1 MLLLIKF
8 FILMYNNGKGVIHM
22 KKAFFFLLLSIAIF
36 SLFTSCPT
44 SPPSPKEEPQRI
56 EEAPAKEPAPI
67 PASEPDQPKPKE
79 PVPEAEPKTVSVKK
93 YTVVKGD
100 ILSRIALKH
109 FGSLDRAYYF
119 PIIMVMN
126 EGIIKHPDKIRP
138 GMTLNIPDFQEFM
151 AHPEYR
157 QKAKSQFEQCIKIY
171 KREKKFTM
179 MKRLQKRIK
188 YMDKPQ

>member
-1 MLLLIKF
+1 
-8 FILMYNNGKGVIHM
+8 M
-22 KKAFFFLLLSIAIF
+22 KKAIFFLLLSIAVF
-36 SLFTSCPT
+36 SLFTSCAT
-44 SPPSPKEEPQRI
+44 SPPPPKEEPQRI
-56 EEAPAKEPAPI
+56 EEAPAKEPAPEPI
-67 PASEPDQPKPKE
+67 PAPKPEQPKPKE
-79 PVPEAEPKTVSVKK
+79 PVPEAKPKTVSVKK

-157 QKAKSQFEQCIKIY
+157 QKAKSQFEQCITIY
-171 KREKKFTM
+171 KKEKKFTM

>member
-1 MLLLIKF
+1 
-8 FILMYNNGKGVIHM
+8 M
-22 KKAFFFLLLSIAIF
+22 KKVIFFLLLSIAIF
-36 SLFTSCPT
+36 SLFTSCAT
-44 SPPSPKEEPQRI
+44 SQPSPKEEPQQI
-56 EEAPAKEPAPI
+56 EKAPAKEP
-67 PASEPDQPKPKE
+67 EQPKLKE
-79 PVPEAEPKTVSVKK
+79 PVPEAKPKTVSVKK

>member
-1 MLLLIKF
+1 MEMSSFVTGHQQARLKKHRGIKPARITKLLLKTLCFIVKNMLLLIKF

-22 KKAFFFLLLSIAIF
+22 KKAIFFLLLSIAIF

-56 EEAPAKEPAPI
+56 EEAPVKEP
-67 PASEPDQPKPKE
+67 EQPKLTE

-151 AHPEYR
+151 AHPE
-157 QKAKSQFEQCIKIY
+157 
-171 KREKKFTM
+171 
-179 MKRLQKRIK
+179 
-188 YMDKPQ
+188 

>member
-1 MLLLIKF
+1 
-8 FILMYNNGKGVIHM
+8 M
-22 KKAFFFLLLSIAIF
+22 KKAIFFLLLSIAVF
-36 SLFTSCPT
+36 SLFTSCTT
-44 SPPSPKEEPQRI
+44 SPPPPKEEPQRI
-56 EEAPAKEPAPI
+56 EEAPAKEP
-67 PASEPDQPKPKE
+67 EQPKPKE
-79 PVPEAEPKTVSVKK
+79 PVPEEKPKTVSVKK

-157 QKAKSQFEQCIKIY
+157 QKAKSQFEQCITIY
-171 KREKKFTM
+171 KKEKKFTM
-179 MKRLQKRIK
+179 MKRLQKRIN

>member
-1 MLLLIKF
+1 
-8 FILMYNNGKGVIHM
+8 MYNDGKGVIYIYIYM
-22 KKAFFFLLLSIAIF
+22 KKVIFFLLLSIAVF
-36 SLFTSCPT
+36 SLFTSCAT
-44 SPPSPKEEPQRI
+44 SQPSPKEEPQQI
-56 EEAPAKEPAPI
+56 EEAPAKEP
-67 PASEPDQPKPKE
+67 EQPKLKE
-79 PVPEAEPKTVSVKK
+79 LVPETKPKTVSVKK

-109 FGSLDRAYYF
+109 FGSVDIAYYF

-138 GMTLNIPDFQEFM
+138 GVVLNIPDFQEFM

-157 QKAKSQFEQCIKIY
+157 QKAKSQFEQCIKLY
-171 KREKKFTM
+171 KKEKKFTM

-188 YMDKPQ
+188 YMDRP

>member
-1 MLLLIKF
+1 
-8 FILMYNNGKGVIHM
+8 M
-22 KKAFFFLLLSIAIF
+22 KKVIFFLLLSIAVF
-36 SLFTSCPT
+36 SLFTSCAT
-44 SPPSPKEEPQRI
+44 SQPSPKEEPQRI
-56 EEAPAKEPAPI
+56 EEAPAKEP
-67 PASEPDQPKPKE
+67 EQPKLKE
-79 PVPEAEPKTVSVKK
+79 PVPEAKPKTVSVKK

-109 FGSLDRAYYF
+109 FGSVEMAYYF

-138 GMTLNIPDFQEFM
+138 GVVLNIPDFQEFM

-171 KREKKFTM
+171 KKEKKFTM

-188 YMDKPQ
+188 YMDRP

>member
-1 MLLLIKF
+1 
-8 FILMYNNGKGVIHM
+8 M
-22 KKAFFFLLLSIAIF
+22 KKAIFFLLLSIAIF

-56 EEAPAKEPAPI
+56 EEAPVKEP
-67 PASEPDQPKPKE
+67 EQPKLTE

-188 YMDKPQ
+188 YMYKPQ

>member
-1 MLLLIKF
+1 
-8 FILMYNNGKGVIHM
+8 M
-22 KKAFFFLLLSIAIF
+22 KKAIFFLLLSIIAVF
-36 SLFTSCPT
+36 SLFTSCAS
-44 SPPSPKEEPQRI
+44 SPPPPKKEPQRI
-56 EEAPAKEPAPI
+56 EEAPAKEPEPI
-67 PASEPDQPKPKE
+67 PAPEPEQPKPKE
-79 PVPEAEPKTVSVKK
+79 PVPEAKPKTVSVKK

-138 GMTLNIPDFQEFM
+138 GMVLNIPDFQEFM

-157 QKAKSQFEQCIKIY
+157 EKAKSQFEQCIKIY
-171 KREKKFTM
+171 KKEKKFTM

>member
-1 MLLLIKF
+1 
-8 FILMYNNGKGVIHM
+8 M
-22 KKAFFFLLLSIAIF
+22 KKVIFFLLLSIAIF
-36 SLFTSCPT
+36 SLFTSCAT
-44 SPPSPKEEPQRI
+44 SQPSPKEEPQQI
-56 EEAPAKEPAPI
+56 EKAPAKEP
-67 PASEPDQPKPKE
+67 EQPKLKE
-79 PVPEAEPKTVSVKK
+79 PVPEAKPKTVSVKK

-109 FGSLDRAYYF
+109 FGSVDMAYYF

-138 GMTLNIPDFQEFM
+138 GVVLNIPDFQEFM

-157 QKAKSQFEQCIKIY
+157 QKAKSQFEQCIKMY
-171 KREKKFTM
+171 KKEKKFTM

-188 YMDKPQ
+188 YMDRP

>member
-1 MLLLIKF
+1 
-8 FILMYNNGKGVIHM
+8 M
-22 KKAFFFLLLSIAIF
+22 KKAIFFLLLSIAIF
-36 SLFTSCPT
+36 YLFTSCPT

-56 EEAPAKEPAPI
+56 EEAPVKEP
-67 PASEPDQPKPKE
+67 EQPKLTE

>member
-1 MLLLIKF
+1 MTEKELYI
-8 FILMYNNGKGVIHM
+8 YM
-22 KKAFFFLLLSIAIF
+22 KKVIFFLLLSIAVF
-36 SLFTSCPT
+36 SLFTSCAT
-44 SPPSPKEEPQRI
+44 SQPSPKEEPQRI
-56 EEAPAKEPAPI
+56 EEASAKEP
-67 PASEPDQPKPKE
+67 EQPKLKE
-79 PVPEAEPKTVSVKK
+79 PVPEAKPKTVSVKK

-109 FGSLDRAYYF
+109 FGSVDMAYYF

-138 GMTLNIPDFQEFM
+138 GVVLNIPDFQEFM

-171 KREKKFTM
+171 KKEKKFTM

-188 YMDKPQ
+188 YMDRP

>member
-1 MLLLIKF
+1 
-8 FILMYNNGKGVIHM
+8 M
-22 KKAFFFLLLSIAIF
+22 KKAIFFLLLSIAVF
-36 SLFTSCPT
+36 SLFTSCAT
-44 SPPSPKEEPQRI
+44 SPPPPKEEPQQI
-56 EEAPAKEPAPI
+56 EEAPAKEP
-67 PASEPDQPKPKE
+67 EQPKPKE
-79 PVPEAEPKTVSVKK
+79 PVPEEKPKTVSVKK

-126 EGIIKHPDKIRP
+126 KGIIKHPDKIRP
-138 GMTLNIPDFQEFM
+138 GVVLNIPDFQEFM

-157 QKAKSQFEQCIKIY
+157 QKAKSQFEQCIKLY
-171 KREKKFTM
+171 KKEKKFTM

>member
-1 MLLLIKF
+1 
-8 FILMYNNGKGVIHM
+8 M
-22 KKAFFFLLLSIAIF
+22 KKAIFFLLLSIAVF
-36 SLFTSCPT
+36 SLFTSCAT
-44 SPPSPKEEPQRI
+44 SPPPPKEEPQRI
-56 EEAPAKEPAPI
+56 EEAPAKEP
-67 PASEPDQPKPKE
+67 EQPKPKE

-126 EGIIKHPDKIRP
+126 KGKIKHPDKIRP

-157 QKAKSQFEQCIKIY
+157 QKAKSQFEQCIKLY
-171 KREKKFTM
+171 KKEKKFTM

>member
-1 MLLLIKF
+1 
-8 FILMYNNGKGVIHM
+8 MYNSGKGAIHM
-22 KKAFFFLLLSIAIF
+22 KKAIFFLLLSIAVF
-36 SLFTSCPT
+36 SLFTSCTT
-44 SPPSPKEEPQRI
+44 SPPPPKEEPQRI
-56 EEAPAKEPAPI
+56 EEAPAKEP
-67 PASEPDQPKPKE
+67 EQPKPKE
-79 PVPEAEPKTVSVKK
+79 PVPEEKPKTVSVKK

-126 EGIIKHPDKIRP
+126 NGKIKHPDKIRP
-138 GMTLNIPDFQEFM
+138 GMTLDIPDFQEFM

-171 KREKKFTM
+171 KKEKKFTM

>member
-1 MLLLIKF
+1 
-8 FILMYNNGKGVIHM
+8 M
-22 KKAFFFLLLSIAIF
+22 KKAIFFLLLSIAIF

-56 EEAPAKEPAPI
+56 EEAPVKEP
-67 PASEPDQPKPKE
+67 EQPKLTE

-119 PIIMVMN
+119 PILVVMN

>member
-1 MLLLIKF
+1 
-8 FILMYNNGKGVIHM
+8 M
-22 KKAFFFLLLSIAIF
+22 KKAIFFLLLSIAVF
-36 SLFTSCPT
+36 SLFTSCAT
-44 SPPSPKEEPQRI
+44 SQPLPKEEPQRI
-56 EEAPAKEPAPI
+56 EEVPAKKLEPDPI
-67 PASEPDQPKPKE
+67 PAPKTERPQPKE
-79 PVPEAEPKTVSVKK
+79 PVPEAKPKMVSVKK

-100 ILSRIALKH
+100 TLSRIALKH
-109 FGSLDRAYYF
+109 FGSVDMAYYF

-138 GMTLNIPDFQEFM
+138 GVVLNIPDFQEFM

-171 KREKKFTM
+171 KKEKKFTM

-188 YMDKPQ
+188 YMDRP

>member
-1 MLLLIKF
+1 
-8 FILMYNNGKGVIHM
+8 M
-22 KKAFFFLLLSIAIF
+22 KKAIFFLLLSIAIF

-56 EEAPAKEPAPI
+56 EEAPVKEP
-67 PASEPDQPKPKE
+67 EQPKLTE

>member
-1 MLLLIKF
+1 
-8 FILMYNNGKGVIHM
+8 M
-22 KKAFFFLLLSIAIF
+22 KKVIFFLLLSIAIF
-36 SLFTSCPT
+36 SLFTSCAT
-44 SPPSPKEEPQRI
+44 SQPSPKEEPQRI
-56 EEAPAKEPAPI
+56 EKAPAKEP
-67 PASEPDQPKPKE
+67 EQPKLKE
-79 PVPEAEPKTVSVKK
+79 PVPEAKPKTVSVKK

-109 FGSLDRAYYF
+109 FGSVDMAYYF

-138 GMTLNIPDFQEFM
+138 GVVLNIPDFQEFM

-171 KREKKFTM
+171 KKEKKFTM

-188 YMDKPQ
+188 YMDRP

>member
-1 MLLLIKF
+1 
-8 FILMYNNGKGVIHM
+8 M
-22 KKAFFFLLLSIAIF
+22 KKAIFFLLLSIAVF
-36 SLFTSCPT
+36 SLFTSCAT
-44 SPPSPKEEPQRI
+44 SPPSPKEEPQQI
-56 EEAPAKEPAPI
+56 EEAPTKEP
-67 PASEPDQPKPKE
+67 EQPPKE
-79 PVPEAEPKTVSVKK
+79 PVPEAKPKTVSVKK

-109 FGSLDRAYYF
+109 FGSLDKAYYF

>member
-1 MLLLIKF
+1 
-8 FILMYNNGKGVIHM
+8 MYNNGKGVIHM
-22 KKAFFFLLLSIAIF
+22 KKAIFFLLLSIAIF
-36 SLFTSCPT
+36 SLFTSCTT
-44 SPPSPKEEPQRI
+44 SPPPPKEEPQRI
-56 EEAPAKEPAPI
+56 EEAPAKEP
-67 PASEPDQPKPKE
+67 EQPKPKE
-79 PVPEAEPKTVSVKK
+79 PVPEEKPKTVSVKK

-138 GMTLNIPDFQEFM
+138 GMTLDIPDFQEFM

-171 KREKKFTM
+171 KKEKKFTM

>member
-1 MLLLIKF
+1 
-8 FILMYNNGKGVIHM
+8 M
-22 KKAFFFLLLSIAIF
+22 KKAIFFLLLSIAIF

-56 EEAPAKEPAPI
+56 EEAPVKEP
-67 PASEPDQPKPKE
+67 EQPKLTE

-157 QKAKSQFEQCIKIY
+157 QKAKPQFEQCIKIY

>member
-1 MLLLIKF
+1 
-8 FILMYNNGKGVIHM
+8 M
-22 KKAFFFLLLSIAIF
+22 KKAIFFLLLSIAIF

-56 EEAPAKEPAPI
+56 EEAPAKEP
-67 PASEPDQPKPKE
+67 EQPKLTE

-100 ILSRIALKH
+100 ILSRIALRH

>member
-1 MLLLIKF
+1 
-8 FILMYNNGKGVIHM
+8 M
-22 KKAFFFLLLSIAIF
+22 KKAIFFLLLSIAIF

-56 EEAPAKEPAPI
+56 EEAPVKEP
-67 PASEPDQPKPKE
+67 EQPKLTE

-93 YTVVKGD
+93 YTVV
-100 ILSRIALKH
+100 SRIALKH

>member
-1 MLLLIKF
+1 
-8 FILMYNNGKGVIHM
+8 M
-22 KKAFFFLLLSIAIF
+22 KKVIFFLLLSIAIF
-36 SLFTSCPT
+36 SLFTSCAT
-44 SPPSPKEEPQRI
+44 SQPSPKEEPQRI
-56 EEAPAKEPAPI
+56 EKAPAKEP
-67 PASEPDQPKPKE
+67 EQPKLKE
-79 PVPEAEPKTVSVKK
+79 PVPEAKPKTVSVKK
-93 YTVVKGD
+93 YTVVKSD

-138 GMTLNIPDFQEFM
+138 GVVLNIPNFQEFM

-171 KREKKFTM
+171 KKEKKFTM

-188 YMDKPQ
+188 YMDGP

>member
-1 MLLLIKF
+1 
-8 FILMYNNGKGVIHM
+8 M

-56 EEAPAKEPAPI
+56 EEVPVKEP
-67 PASEPDQPKPKE
+67 EQPKLTE

>member
-1 MLLLIKF
+1 
-8 FILMYNNGKGVIHM
+8 M
-22 KKAFFFLLLSIAIF
+22 KKAIFFLLLSIAVF
-36 SLFTSCPT
+36 SLFTSCAT
-44 SPPSPKEEPQRI
+44 SPPPPKEEPQRI
-56 EEAPAKEPAPI
+56 EEAPAKEP
-67 PASEPDQPKPKE
+67 EQPKPKE
-79 PVPEAEPKTVSVKK
+79 PVPEEKPKTVSVKK

-126 EGIIKHPDKIRP
+126 KGKIKHPDKIRP

-157 QKAKSQFEQCIKIY
+157 QKAKSQFERCIKIY
-171 KREKKFTM
+171 KKEKKFTM

>member
-1 MLLLIKF
+1 
-8 FILMYNNGKGVIHM
+8 M
-22 KKAFFFLLLSIAIF
+22 KKVIFFLLLSIAVF
-36 SLFTSCPT
+36 SLFTSCAT
-44 SPPSPKEEPQRI
+44 SQPSPKEEPQQI
-56 EEAPAKEPAPI
+56 EKAPAKEP
-67 PASEPDQPKPKE
+67 EQPKLKE
-79 PVPEAEPKTVSVKK
+79 PVPEAKPKTVSVKK

-109 FGSLDRAYYF
+109 FGSVDMAYYF

-138 GMTLNIPDFQEFM
+138 GVVLNIPNFQEFM

-171 KREKKFTM
+171 KKEKKFTM

-188 YMDKPQ
+188 YMDRP

>member
-1 MLLLIKF
+1 
-8 FILMYNNGKGVIHM
+8 M
-22 KKAFFFLLLSIAIF
+22 KKAIFFLLLSIAVF
-36 SLFTSCPT
+36 SLFTSCAT
-44 SPPSPKEEPQRI
+44 SPPPPKEEPQRI
-56 EEAPAKEPAPI
+56 EEAPAKEPVPVPDPI
-67 PASEPDQPKPKE
+67 PAPKTERPQPKE
-79 PVPEAEPKTVSVKK
+79 PVPEAKPKTVSVKK

-126 EGIIKHPDKIRP
+126 KGKIKHPDKIRP
-138 GMTLNIPDFQEFM
+138 GVVLNIPDFQEFM

-157 QKAKSQFEQCIKIY
+157 QKAKSQFEQCIKLY
-171 KREKKFTM
+171 KKEKKFTM

>member
-1 MLLLIKF
+1 
-8 FILMYNNGKGVIHM
+8 M
-22 KKAFFFLLLSIAIF
+22 KKAIFFLLLSIAIF

-56 EEAPAKEPAPI
+56 EEAPVKEP
-67 PASEPDQPKPKE
+67 EQPKLTE

-171 KREKKFTM
+171 TREKKFTM